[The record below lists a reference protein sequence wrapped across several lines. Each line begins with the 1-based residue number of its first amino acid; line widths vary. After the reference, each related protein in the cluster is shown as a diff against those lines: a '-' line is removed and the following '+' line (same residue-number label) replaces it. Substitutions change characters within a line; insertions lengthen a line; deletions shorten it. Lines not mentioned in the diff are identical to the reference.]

1 MERLPIDEHLDR
13 LAALLARDGVLVLVA
28 EPGAGKTTRVP
39 PGLVD
44 RGVAGNGQVIVLQP
58 RRVAA
63 RAAARRVSEERGSE
77 LGGFAGYS
85 VRFESRLSRS
95 TRVRFVT
102 EGILVRELQGDP
114 ELARASIVILDE
126 FHERSIHA
134 DLALALCAEVRRSL
148 RPDLK
153 LVVMSATLDAEPIA
167 AFLGAEVV
175 RVPGRLHPLTIEQ
188 VERVD
193 DLPLPSRVADG
204 VKRMLAATDGDVLA
218 FLPGVGEIRRTEEAL
233 GGLRDV
239 LVLPLYGD
247 QKAEEQDRVF
257 ARAAQGPRRKVVLA
271 TNVAETS
278 LTVPGVTAV
287 VDSGLARV
295 LAHDPNV
302 GLDRLELKPISRAS
316 ATQRAGRAGRV
327 APGRVLQLWTRADAS
342 KMRDRELP
350 EIARVDLAPTVLELA
365 VWGVRDPRAFAWFEK
380 PDDAA
385 LERAS
390 ELLVHLGALDPKS
403 RAPTAIAR
411 AMAELPCPPRLARR
425 LVASAE
431 LGAIEDGALFAAL
444 LSERDL
450 FAARRGAR
458 HASVGPSDLFA
469 RRDALFGRGG
479 DVDRNLVRT
488 IERTADELAR
498 ATRRLF
504 PRSPEHA
511 PSEEELL
518 RTIFAGYVDRVA
530 KRRANKA
537 DEAVM
542 VGGRGVVLGE
552 ESVVRDHELF
562 VVIDADLGRRGQASA
577 RVRQASAIERAWLDE
592 VAGGALHEVRE
603 TRFDEAKG
611 RAYAVRRVLYEDLAI
626 EESETG
632 APEPAEA
639 ARRLLAFAREHPE
652 RALDLGGEVG
662 AFLARV
668 RSLREWLPE
677 LGLAP
682 HDVADL
688 IEALAPWCEDKTSVD
703 ELRRVPLLDVLRS
716 RLSREQTRALAEQ
729 APEALDLPSGSRR
742 RLEYEPGK
750 PPVLAVRL
758 QELFGQADTPT
769 VARGRVRVLLHLLA
783 PNQRV
788 VQVTQDL
795 ASFWNTTYVQVRKDL
810 RARYPKHSWPED
822 PWTATPTARAKR
834 RGT

>member
-1 MERLPIDEHLDR
+1 MDRLPIDEHLDA
-13 LAALLARDGVLVLVA
+13 LAATLARDGVLVLVA

-44 RGVAGNGQVIVLQP
+44 RGVAGAKQVVVLEP

-63 RAAARRVSEERGSE
+63 RAAARRVAEERGGE
-77 LGGFAGYS
+77 VGGFAGYS
-85 VRFESRLSRS
+85 VRFESRLSRA

-102 EGILVRELQGDP
+102 EGILVRELQSDP

-153 LVVMSATLDAEPIA
+153 IVVMSATLDAGPIA
-167 AFLGAEVV
+167 QFLGAEIVH
-175 RVPGRLHPLTIEQ
+175 VPGRAHPLVVEQ
-188 VERVD
+188 LERED
-193 DLPLPSRVADG
+193 DGPIVQRVANG
-204 VKRMLAATDGDVLA
+204 VRAMLAATRGDVLA
-218 FLPGVGEIRRTEEAL
+218 FLPGVGEIRRAEEAL
-233 GGLRDV
+233 ANLRDV
-239 LVLPLYGD
+239 AIVPLYGD
-247 QKAEEQDRVF
+247 QSAEDQDR
-257 ARAAQGPRRKVVLA
+257 ALRPGTKRKVVLA

-295 LAHDPNV
+295 VAHDPNV
-302 GLDRLELKPISRAS
+302 GLDRLELKSISRAS
-316 ATQRAGRAGRV
+316 ATQRAGRAGRIG
-327 APGRVLQLWTRADAS
+327 PGRVLQLWTRAEAS
-342 KMRDRELP
+342 KMRERELP

-365 VWGVRDPRAFAWFEK
+365 VWGARDPREFAWFER
-380 PDDAA
+380 PDDAS
-385 LERAS
+385 LERAV
-390 ELLVHLGALDPKS
+390 ELLVRLGALDASTK
-403 RAPTAIAR
+403 APTRIGR
-411 AMAELPCPPRLARR
+411 AMAELPCHPRLARL
-425 LVASAE
+425 LVAAAE
-431 LGAIEDGALFAAL
+431 LGAIEDGAVFAAL

-450 FAARRGAR
+450 FAARRGNA

-479 DVDRNLVRT
+479 DVDRNLART

-498 ATRRLF
+498 ATRRMF
-504 PRSPEHA
+504 PDSVERDASDDV
-511 PSEEELL
+511 LL
-518 RTIFAGYVDRVA
+518 RVIFAGYVDRVA
-530 KRRANKA
+530 KRRAA
-537 DEAVM
+537 RSDEARM
-542 VGGRGVVLGE
+542 VGGRGLVFGQ

-562 VVIDADLGRRGQASA
+562 VVLDADLGRRGQASA

-592 VAGGALHEVRE
+592 FAGGALHEERE
-603 TRFDEAKG
+603 THFDEARG
-611 RAYAVRRVLYEDLAI
+611 RAFAVRRVLYEDLAI

-632 APEPAEA
+632 APDPATA
-639 ARRLLAFAREHPE
+639 TASLLDFARRNPT
-652 RALDLGGEVG
+652 RALELDGDVG
-662 AFLARV
+662 RFLARV

-677 LGLAP
+677 LGLAS
-682 HDVADL
+682 HDFDDL
-688 IEALAPWCEDKTSVD
+688 IDALAPWCDGKTNVD

-716 RLSREQTRALAEQ
+716 RLSREQVKAIEEH
-729 APEALDLPSGSRR
+729 APEALDLPSGSTR

-758 QELFGQADTPT
+758 QELFGLADTPM

-795 ASFWNTTYVQVRKDL
+795 ASFWNTTYLQVRKDL

-822 PWTATPTARAKR
+822 PWTATPTARTVR
-834 RGT
+834 RRKP